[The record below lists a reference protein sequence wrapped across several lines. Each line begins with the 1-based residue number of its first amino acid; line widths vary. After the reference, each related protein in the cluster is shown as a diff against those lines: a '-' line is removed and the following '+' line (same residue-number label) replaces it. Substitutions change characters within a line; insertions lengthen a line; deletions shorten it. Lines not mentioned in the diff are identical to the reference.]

1 VSSCSY
7 MHQAVYVPPGRA
19 VEIREPVLL
28 PVWVRVKDGMV
39 RGYAQAQSGWRA
51 GPPPVIGEKE

>member
-1 VSSCSY
+1 